1 MLRFVRNARDSGH
14 SCILIA
20 HNIHHVFQVVDR
32 IAVMRHGKI
41 VADDI
46 DPKHT
51 TVAEVEAVITGELVG
66 LGALIGRHRSMGG
79 QRTPSVAF
87 SRRRAE
93 NLSGLSDWIGIGG
106 GKWASDGDA

>member
-1 MLRFVRNARDSGH
+1 MTPMQQHTISAQANFVRNARDSGH

-46 DPKHT
+46 DPKRT
-51 TVAEVEAVITGELVG
+51 TVAEVEAVITGELA
-66 LGALIGRHRSMGG
+66 GAAH
-79 QRTPSVAF
+79 
-87 SRRRAE
+87 
-93 NLSGLSDWIGIGG
+93 
-106 GKWASDGDA
+106 